1 MRRTLSM
8 VQSTNKVESFLEDLS
23 DVYRAT
29 LKVIRKYQSL
39 EGQNVANLNRY
50 LTDTLRPE
58 LDVLGYADSNEA
70 YADLMIS
77 EN

>member
-8 VQSTNKVESFLEDLS
+8 AQSTNKVESFLEDLS

-39 EGQNVANLNRY
+39 EGQNVSNLNKY

-58 LDVLGYADSNEA
+58 LDVLGYIDSNEA

>member
-1 MRRTLSM
+1 MA
-8 VQSTNKVESFLEDLS
+8 QSTNKVESFLEDLS

-39 EGQNVANLNRY
+39 EGQNIANLNKY

-58 LDVLGYADSNEA
+58 LDVLGYTDSNEA
-70 YADLMIS
+70 YADLMLS

>member
-1 MRRTLSM
+1 MA
-8 VQSTNKVESFLEDLS
+8 QSTNKVESFLEELS
-23 DVYRAT
+23 DVYQAT

-39 EGQNVANLNRY
+39 EGQNITNLNKY

-70 YADLMIS
+70 YADLMTP

>member
-1 MRRTLSM
+1 MA
-8 VQSTNKVESFLEDLS
+8 QSTNKVESFLEELS

-39 EGQNVANLNRY
+39 EGQNVANLNKY

-70 YADLMIS
+70 YADLMFS